1 MAKAENLIGQTFG
14 FLEVIDA
21 AEDRVTPSGQKKK
34 RWFCKCTLCGSHKVV
49 CGQDLK
55 RGTVKSCGCY
65 RAYKGKLQRNIKIC
79 VECGKPFECPPSEET
94 VTCSK
99 TCRIIHAQKR
109 QSGVKR
115 SEQTRKKMSVSAQGR
130 DMSALQA
137 IGTKAAKE
145 SPNSGRYVT
154 NVNAKDWHL
163 ISPEGKHYTFHSLNF
178 WLRENCQE
186 LFGCEPDSKEY
197 INALSGLRG
206 AKRAFLGGSY
216 GCVTYKGWR
225 VIPTDSD
232 LKKG

>member
-115 SEQTRKKMSVSAQGR
+115 SEQTRKK
-130 DMSALQA
+130 
-137 IGTKAAKE
+137 
-145 SPNSGRYVT
+145 
-154 NVNAKDWHL
+154 
-163 ISPEGKHYTFHSLNF
+163 
-178 WLRENCQE
+178 
-186 LFGCEPDSKEY
+186 
-197 INALSGLRG
+197 
-206 AKRAFLGGSY
+206 
-216 GCVTYKGWR
+216 
-225 VIPTDSD
+225 
-232 LKKG
+232 